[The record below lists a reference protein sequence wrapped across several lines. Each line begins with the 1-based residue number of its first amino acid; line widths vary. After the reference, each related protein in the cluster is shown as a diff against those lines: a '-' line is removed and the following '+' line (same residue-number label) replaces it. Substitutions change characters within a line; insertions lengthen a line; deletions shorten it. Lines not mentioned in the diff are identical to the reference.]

1 MSNYYFYFKE
11 IELENIDDLLD
22 KLTEIAERNDV
33 KFMGGGN
40 GRIVML
46 DKEYGDYEIPNEI
59 VDLMIK
65 IITDKSSTD
74 IMGYFIDIDNTEFSP
89 QKLENI
95 KMQLKSL

>member
-22 KLTEIAERNDV
+22 KLTDIAEQNDV
-33 KFMGGGN
+33 KFMGGGD

-46 DKEYGDYEIPNEI
+46 DEEYGDYEIPNEI
-59 VDLMIK
+59 VELIMKVMI
-65 IITDKSSTD
+65 DKSSTD
-74 IMGYFIDIDNTEFSP
+74 IMGYFIDIDNIEFSP

-95 KMQLKSL
+95 KMQLKSI

>member
-11 IELENIDDLLD
+11 IELEDVEEVLD
-22 KLTEIAERNDV
+22 KLTDIAEQNDV
-33 KFMGGGN
+33 KFIGGGD

-46 DKEYGDYEIPNEI
+46 GEEYGDYNIPDEI
-59 VDLMIK
+59 VEVIMK
-65 IITDKSSTD
+65 IMTDKSSAD

-95 KMQLKSL
+95 KIKLKLL